1 MTRNRLTVEEPA
13 KDTLDVRELN
23 CAGLLTDDWID
34 SFFCPWDRFSRRL
47 VGRVTCDP
55 RKRRPPAQ
63 RITLVVFAAIGSV
76 LAIASAVGTLWAWTS
91 PDVEFGFKIMFP
103 VLTAA
108 LFALLFLLGMTL
120 LSRPD

>member
-1 MTRNRLTVEEPA
+1 M
-13 KDTLDVRELN
+13 K
-23 CAGLLTDDWID
+23 
-34 SFFCPWDRFSRRL
+34 
-47 VGRVTCDP
+47 
-55 RKRRPPAQ
+55 KPPTQ
-63 RITLVVFAAIGSV
+63 RITLVVFAAVGSV

-120 LSRPD
+120 ISRPD